1 MAGIFDAGKSSST
14 TRQPAT
20 PAKREAVLAWL
31 QAIASSGRTI
41 GGYGGARGK
50 PGIKPDLAALID
62 VIKTNPDAL
71 TKITEQSGR
80 PSSPST
86 FQNLMGGLTTAAM
99 LAKFGFDAFGGNDK
113 PDNAAMLQKLILAKA
128 LGIDP
133 AKLGVTPEALGA
145 TGTAGMGN
153 GLGDFD
159 FGGGASGF
167 DFGYDAGGQYGQP
180 GYGVMAPDSGTAS
193 TDDQSWLASLF
204 S

>member
-1 MAGIFDAGKSSST
+1 MAGIFDAGKATST

-50 PGIKPDLAALID
+50 PGIKPDLAALIN
-62 VIKTNPDAL
+62 VIQTNPDAL

-99 LAKFGFDAFGGNDK
+99 LAKFGVDAFGDTK
-113 PDNAAMLQKLILAKA
+113 PDTAAMLQKLILAKA

-133 AKLGVTPEALGA
+133 AKLGVTADALGA
-145 TGTAGMGN
+145 GSPGMGN

-167 DFGYDAGGQYGQP
+167 DFGYDSGGQFGQP
-180 GYGVMAPDSGTAS
+180 GYGVMAPDSGGAA

>member
-1 MAGIFDAGKSSST
+1 MASKVFEAGKATST

-99 LAKFGFDAFGGNDK
+99 LAKFGFDAFGDK
-113 PDNAAMLQKLILAKA
+113 KPSTQELAMKLYMAKA

-145 TGTAGMGN
+145 SPGMGTGT
-153 GLGDFD
+153 GDFN